1 MRKMNVIKGDMVFQ
15 WKYGFYF
22 LYALV
27 LFVYMIIFSF
37 FEGNVRNIIVSCCV
51 YSDPASMGMFFM
63 GALILLEKSQH
74 ITASLAISPVSSGE
88 YILGKC
94 ASFAVIS
101 VTVGLL
107 LIVQGH
113 TDSYL
118 LCMTGV
124 FLSSVIFSLCGVI
137 VGTGVS
143 TLNRYIIGT
152 LPFELFGF
160 APVIAYRIGF
170 MWDEPLM
177 LIHPGC
183 AAMRLIEGRA
193 DMIAGSFAS
202 LALWIVFLFIIADK
216 CVRKMYRLVGG
227 VKL

>member
-1 MRKMNVIKGDMVFQ
+1 MRKISIIKGDIVFQ

-22 LYALV
+22 LYVLV
-27 LFVYMIIFSF
+27 LFVYIIIFSF

-51 YSDPASMGMFFM
+51 YSDPAAMGMFFM

-74 ITASLAISPVSSGE
+74 ITASLAISPVSSEE

-101 VTVGLL
+101 VIVGLL

-118 LCMTGV
+118 LCMAGV

-143 TLNRYIIGT
+143 NLNQYIIGT

-170 MWDEPLM
+170 MWDESLM

-202 LALWIVFLFIIADK
+202 LTLWIVFLFIIADK